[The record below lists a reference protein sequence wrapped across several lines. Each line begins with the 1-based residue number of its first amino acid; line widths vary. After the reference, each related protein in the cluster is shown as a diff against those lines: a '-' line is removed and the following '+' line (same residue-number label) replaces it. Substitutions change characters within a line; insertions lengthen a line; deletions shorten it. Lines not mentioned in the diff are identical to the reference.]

1 LYDPWVNSFVVSPEI
16 FPPAADSARESNSSP
31 QLWREMPCAAERI
44 YQFFIERDGP
54 EMLPEAIR
62 VVDLR
67 WHQRFFWTQVKA
79 AST

>member
-1 LYDPWVNSFVVSPEI
+1 MGQLIRGLTRNL
-16 FPPAADSARESNSSP
+16 SARSRFASRVDSSP

-44 YQFFIERDGP
+44 YQFLVERDEP

-67 WHQRFFWTQVKA
+67 WHPRFFWTQVKA

>member
-1 LYDPWVNSFVVSPEI
+1 
-16 FPPAADSARESNSSP
+16 
-31 QLWREMPCAAERI
+31 MPCAAERI
-44 YQFFIERDGP
+44 YQFLVERDEP

-67 WHQRFFWTQVKA
+67 WHPRFFWTQVKA

>member
-1 LYDPWVNSFVVSPEI
+1 MGQLIRGLTRNL
-16 FPPAADSARESNSSP
+16 SARSRFGSRVDSSP
-31 QLWREMPCAAERI
+31 QLCREMPCAERI
-44 YQFFIERDGP
+44 YQFLVERDEP

-67 WHQRFFWTQVKA
+67 WHQRFFWTRVKA